1 MEVELP
7 FVGTRGLEGTLA
19 APRTTKPVPNHLS
32 DTSKLIVFIWEHIV
46 RDLWAILQIIIIRAE
61 IFAKASKNGLLQT
74 QPGVIHFDG
83 YTVGK
88 VHLQTLVSKHQHS
101 IQV

>member
-1 MEVELP
+1 MS
-7 FVGTRGLEGTLA
+7 
-19 APRTTKPVPNHLS
+19 NHL
-32 DTSKLIVFIWEHIV
+32 
-46 RDLWAILQIIIIRAE
+46 LQIVHAE

-88 VHLQTLVSKHQHS
+88 VHYQTLVSKHQHNS
-101 IQV
+101 TPCNFGSP